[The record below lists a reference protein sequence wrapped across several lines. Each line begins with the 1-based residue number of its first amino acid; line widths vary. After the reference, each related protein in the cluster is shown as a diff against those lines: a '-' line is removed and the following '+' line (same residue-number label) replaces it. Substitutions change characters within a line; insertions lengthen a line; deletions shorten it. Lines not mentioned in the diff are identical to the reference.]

1 MLERTILI
9 AGATSKSGGTCAR
22 TLLAAGATVIAVASN
37 AARLAELTAAI
48 TAELPEQASH
58 FHAEVCD
65 LASLGEVEALASRVH
80 SGVGAIDGLVQ
91 LVGGWRG
98 GGGLAA
104 QSDEDWDFLEIALN
118 ALRNTTRVFNNDLI
132 ASTAGRLAI
141 VSSTSVDRP
150 LAGGANYAA
159 IKAASEAWTRA
170 VAQGFRK
177 ADSDAAAV
185 IFVVKA
191 LSGLEQRL
199 ADEVLALWAPGA
211 TASSLNESRIPLH
224 AD

>member
-1 MLERTILI
+1 MLERTVVI
-9 AGATSKSGGTCAR
+9 AGATSASGGTCAR
-22 TLLAAGATVIAVASN
+22 TLLTEGATIVAVGSS
-37 AARLAELTAAI
+37 AARLAELTIAI
-48 TAELPEQASH
+48 TEELPEHASR
-58 FHAEVCD
+58 FHAELSD
-65 LASLGEVEALASRVH
+65 LSDPREVEALASRVH
-80 SGVGAIDGLVQ
+80 GTVGPIDGLIQ

-98 GGGLAA
+98 GGGLAG
-104 QSDEDWDFLEIALN
+104 QSDDDWNFLETSLT
-118 ALRNTTRVFNNDLI
+118 ALRNTTRVFNNDLV

-177 ADSDAAAV
+177 AGSDAAAV

-199 ADEVLALWAPGA
+199 ADEVLALWAPGV
-211 TASSLNESRIPLH
+211 TADTLNESRIPLQ
-224 AD
+224 AN